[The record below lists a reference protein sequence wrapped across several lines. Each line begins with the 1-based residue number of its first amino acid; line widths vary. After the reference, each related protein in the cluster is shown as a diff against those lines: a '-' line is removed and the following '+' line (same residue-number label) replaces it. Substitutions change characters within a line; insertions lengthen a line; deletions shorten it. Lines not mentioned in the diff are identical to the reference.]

1 MGWFQNFNQNG
12 EEVLQLKKKKKK
24 MKVDEKVRS
33 T

>member
-12 EEVLQLKKKKKK
+12 EEVLQLKKKK

>member
-12 EEVLQLKKKKKK
+12 EEVQQLRKKKKK
-24 MKVDEKVRS
+24 KVDEKVRR

>member
-12 EEVLQLKKKKKK
+12 EEVLQLRKKK
-24 MKVDEKVRS
+24 KVDEKVRR